1 MNNVV
6 FRQLTDSKLKIKGL
20 NFTFDRRKIIIRDI
34 PANRTSNG
42 DILLYRSW
50 GILILVSM
58 IEKTCDSHPI
68 SSRKFLEY
76 LKQIDDVT

>member
-42 DILLYRSW
+42 DILLQ
-50 GILILVSM
+50 ILRNTDFSFN
-58 IEKTCDSHPI
+58 D
-68 SSRKFLEY
+68 
-76 LKQIDDVT
+76 

>member
-1 MNNVV
+1 MNNVI

-42 DILLYRSW
+42 DILLQ
-50 GILILVSM
+50 ILRNTDFSFN
-58 IEKTCDSHPI
+58 D
-68 SSRKFLEY
+68 
-76 LKQIDDVT
+76 

>member
-42 DILLYRSW
+42 DILLQ
-50 GILILVSM
+50 ILRNTDFSF
-58 IEKTCDSHPI
+58 DN
-68 SSRKFLEY
+68 
-76 LKQIDDVT
+76 

>member
-6 FRQLTDSKLKIKGL
+6 FRQFTDSKLKIKGL

-42 DILLYRSW
+42 DILLQ
-50 GILILVSM
+50 ILRNTDFSFN
-58 IEKTCDSHPI
+58 D
-68 SSRKFLEY
+68 
-76 LKQIDDVT
+76 